1 MKIERIEVFVVK
13 IDRHD
18 RFGGQTAPPETLG
31 GSDYYF
37 EAEWKEIYATKIQSV
52 LVCLTTDSGLEAWG
66 EGQAPIVPEAA
77 ASVVRHLLAPVLLG
91 EDPLRHEWLHQRLIG
106 TMRNRG
112 QVAGFMLDAVAAV
125 DNALWDLK
133 GRHYGAPVAELL
145 GGPHR
150 RRLDAYVSALRAPTV
165 EERVKV
171 AVEHLRHGFAGVK
184 AYLGRGVRA
193 DVAEVDALRQGVGPG
208 ARLEADCFWLYD
220 LADAIRVGRAL
231 DRCSFEWMEAPM
243 DPQDVAGHARLAR
256 SIDTRVAVGEPIRSA
271 EVFLPWFQA
280 GAIGLAQPD
289 VARIGI
295 TESKKIADLAALF
308 GLNVGFHVGVCLG
321 IGMAA
326 TWQLAAA
333 VGNFQIQE
341 HEPVIMEP
349 SNAFLDPPL
358 REEGGTLVVPEAP
371 GLGVAVNRVALM
383 PHVAEHHVIAA

>member
-1 MKIERIEVFVVK
+1 MQIARVEAFVVK

-18 RFGGQTAPPETLG
+18 RFGGQTAPPRTLG

-37 EAEWKEIYATKIQSV
+37 EAEWEEIYATKVQSV

-77 ASVVRHLLAPVLLG
+77 ASVVRHLLGPVLLG
-91 EDPLRHEWLHQRLIG
+91 EDPLRHEWLRQRLLG

-145 GGPHR
+145 GGPYR
-150 RRLDAYVSALRAPTV
+150 RRLDAYVSAIRAPTLAK
-165 EERVKV
+165 RVRV
-171 AVEHLRHGFAGVK
+171 AAEHLGHGFAGVK
-184 AYLGRGVRA
+184 AYLGRGLLA
-193 DVAEVDALRQGVGPG
+193 DVAEVEALRQGLGPD

-220 LADAIRVGRAL
+220 LADAVRLGRAL
-231 DRCSFEWMEAPM
+231 DRCGYEWMEAPM
-243 DPQDVAGHARLAR
+243 DPQDIAGHARLAR
-256 SIDTRVAVGEPIRSA
+256 AIDTRVAVGEPLRSA
-271 EVFLPWFQA
+271 EAFLPWFQA

-289 VARIGI
+289 VVRIGI

-326 TWQLAAA
+326 TWHLAAA
-333 VGNFQIQE
+333 IGNFQIQE
-341 HEPVIMEP
+341 HEPVIMEA

-358 REEGGTLVVPEAP
+358 REDRGALVVPAAP
-371 GLGVAVNRVALM
+371 GLGVAVNRQALA
-383 PHVAEHHVIAA
+383 PHVAEHHIVTQ